1 MNSYASADAS
11 TWEAHGGLPQSRL
24 FENTGSR
31 FRDVTR
37 AAQAGIAA
45 QGDGCVAA
53 DLNGDGRTDLV
64 VTTTNGVDILWN
76 EGGTFRTAALPANG
90 WYTGVTAADVNGD
103 GRPDVFA
110 AGYADPNDPSP
121 NSYSGFPTNVAGVR
135 DLLYLNQGGGRFRE
149 VGVAAGL
156 EASAFRHGLGAA
168 VHGREW

>member
-1 MNSYASADAS
+1 MNSYASADAP

-24 FENTGSR
+24 FENTGGR

-37 AAQAGIAA
+37 TTRAGVAA

-76 EGGTFRTAALPANG
+76 EGGTFRTAALPATG
-90 WYTGVTAADVNGD
+90 WYTGVAVADVNGD

-110 AGYADPNDPSP
+110 AGYADPNNPISELLRGLPDERRRSSRSP
-121 NSYSGFPTNVAGVR
+121 LP
-135 DLLYLNQGGGRFRE
+135 E
-149 VGVAAGL
+149 
-156 EASAFRHGLGAA
+156 
-168 VHGREW
+168 